1 MTGTI
6 ILSLVAVRQSD
17 NNQSEMISQLLFGEL
32 AEIVEE
38 RGNWFY
44 IRNHS
49 DNIKGWIDKKSIK
62 ILNDEEFELI
72 RQSPTVRVSVPLSFC
87 RKTTNRETIFLA
99 GGSILSAINDSEC
112 IVADENY
119 IVNTTDINLSNET
132 SGEYIVFLASQY
144 LNSPYLW
151 GGKSLLGIDCSGLVQ
166 VIFSICGIQM
176 PRKASEQVEVGEVV
190 DFLSEASAGD
200 LAFFEDESGS
210 IAKVGIMMDSQRII
224 HSSGWVK
231 IDQLDSNGIITE
243 RNGNSPHKLRV
254 IKRIVTA

>member
-6 ILSLVAVRQSD
+6 ILSLVAVRQND

-32 AEIVEE
+32 VDIIEE
-38 RGNWFY
+38 RGNWLLV
-44 IRNHS
+44 RNHS
-49 DNIKGWIDKKSIK
+49 DNVKGWIDKKSIK
-62 ILNDEEFELI
+62 MLNEEELELI
-72 RQSPTVRVSVPLSFC
+72 LQSPAVRVSVPLSFC
-87 RKTTNRETIFLA
+87 RKTTSHENVFLA
-99 GGSILSAINDSEC
+99 GGSILSAINDNEC
-112 IVADENY
+112 IVADDNY
-119 IVNTTDINLSNET
+119 IVNTFDVNLSKEV
-132 SGEYIVFLASQY
+132 SGEQIVGLASQY

-166 VIFSICGIQM
+166 VVFSICGIQL
-176 PRKASEQVEVGEVV
+176 PRKVSEQVEIGEIV

-200 LAFFEDESGS
+200 LAFFEDESGA

-254 IKRIVTA
+254 IKRIITC

>member
-6 ILSLVAVRQSD
+6 ILSLVAVRQND
-17 NNQSEMISQLLFGEL
+17 NDQSEMISQLLFGEL
-32 AEIVEE
+32 AEIIEE

-44 IRNHS
+44 IRSHS
-49 DNIKGWIDKKSIK
+49 DNLKGWIDKKSVK

-72 RQSPTVRVSVPLSFC
+72 KQSPSVRVSVPLSFC
-87 RKTTNRETIFLA
+87 RKTTNSETVFLA
-99 GGSILSAINDSEC
+99 GGSILSAIKDNEC

-119 IVNTTDINLSNET
+119 IVNATDINLSKEI
-132 SGEYIVFLASQY
+132 SGEYIVSLASQY

-166 VIFSICGIQM
+166 VVYSICGIQL
-176 PRKASEQVEVGEVV
+176 PRKASEQVEMGEVV

-210 IAKVGIMMDSQRII
+210 IVKVGIMMDSQRII

-231 IDQLDSNGIITE
+231 VDQLDSNGIITE